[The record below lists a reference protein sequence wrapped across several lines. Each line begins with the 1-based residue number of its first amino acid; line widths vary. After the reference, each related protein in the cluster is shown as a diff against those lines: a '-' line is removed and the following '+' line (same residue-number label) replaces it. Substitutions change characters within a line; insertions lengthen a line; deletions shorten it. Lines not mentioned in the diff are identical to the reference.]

1 VVAIGSRDHRAGN
14 VQTSLVT
21 SSPVYNA
28 LANDLIVAATSA
40 AVDVLQNTTQASPV

>member
-1 VVAIGSRDHRAGN
+1 VIAIGSRGHRAGN

-21 SSPVYNA
+21 SSPVYKA
-28 LANDLIVAATSA
+28 LANDRIVAASSA